1 MSFACLWTPRW
12 PTDAASS
19 ADLVQR
25 ALRIAP
31 RVTVEPQ
38 QNRLW
43 ADLRSLDPLVIG
55 RKLLAA
61 AHRGGQTGAR
71 VGTAATPIAAEVAA
85 RCGAGHQATRLD
97 LPGLTLVASGLD
109 RSFLAA
115 FPVAALL
122 PDQTL
127 ASLLDGVGI
136 ERCGDLAA
144 LDLQSVE
151 VRLGIDGIRLWKLA
165 RADDPRLIFGARR
178 SERPFAELEWID
190 YELAAEA
197 QALFVV
203 NGLLNSVCDELI
215 RRSEGAHLME
225 LTFHL
230 ADRSRVT
237 LPIRVSSP
245 TADRATWV
253 RVIRVTLEPLT
264 LGAPITRIGL
274 EVKASVAVG
283 HRQGD
288 LFDAG
293 FATARSADAA
303 LAHLLDKQGDAVVI
317 PRRTEHPLPERRIA
331 WLPDLSGQVAE
342 PDTGHLSL
350 SGTITPRLTLQQPTA
365 MQRVEVTLTTRRE
378 ALLPTGY
385 RDNRVY
391 HEFTT
396 TVGPDRISGGFGAER
411 FERDYYTGIRGD
423 GVMVLLY
430 RNLAVDEWILA
441 GWWD

>member
-19 ADLVQR
+19 TELVQR

-31 RVTVEPQ
+31 RITVEPE

-43 ADLRSLDPLVIG
+43 ADTRSLDAVAIG

-61 AHRGGQTGAR
+61 AHRAGLQNSR
-71 VGTAATPIAAEVAA
+71 VGTAATPVAAEVAA
-85 RCGAGHQATRLD
+85 RCGAGHPMNRAD
-97 LPGLTLVASGLD
+97 LPGLTPVAPGGD
-109 RSFLAA
+109 RLFLAA
-115 FPVAALL
+115 FPVAVLM
-122 PDQTL
+122 PDGTL

-151 VRLGIDGIRLWKLA
+151 VRLGIDGVRLWKLA

-178 SERPFAELEWID
+178 SNRPSAELEWVD

-203 NGLLNSVCDELI
+203 NGLLVSVCNELA

-230 ADRSRVT
+230 ADRSRTT
-237 LPIRVSSP
+237 LPIRCSSP
-245 TADRATWV
+245 TADRAVWA
-253 RVIRVTLEPLT
+253 RVIRTTLEPLT
-264 LGAPITRIGL
+264 LAAAITRILL
-274 EVKASVAVG
+274 EVKAAVAVG

-293 FATARSADAA
+293 FATAHSADSA
-303 LAHLLDKQGDAVVI
+303 LAHLLDKQGDAIVA
-317 PRRTEHPLPERRIA
+317 PRRTEHPLPERRIS
-331 WLPDLSGQVAE
+331 WIPDASGRVAE
-342 PDTGHLSL
+342 PDTVHQAH
-350 SGTITPRLTLQQPTA
+350 SGAITPRLTLQQPTA
-365 MQRVEVTLTTRRE
+365 MQRVEVTTITQRD

-385 RDNRVY
+385 RDNRLY
-391 HEFTT
+391 HEFST
-396 TVGPDRISGGFGAER
+396 TVGPDRISGGYGVER
-411 FERDYYTGIRGD
+411 FERDYYTGVRGD

-430 RNLAVDEWILA
+430 RNLAEEEWILA